1 MTRTDKKSY
10 KSWFYYK
17 KPNYYIN
24 KCCKKATDEEKA
36 NIL

>member
-24 KCCKKATDEEKA
+24 KCCKATDEEKA